1 MNSLQ
6 QFRYFDKNGNG
17 KIDEE
22 EKRNFHKKMRKAKP
36 ELNMIG
42 SESAATIEPST
53 SNFVESELPP
63 SLPKAK
69 ESKRKNRETTEE
81 EKRRDK
87 ELSLLAKNGD
97 KDAFKELVLLYE
109 KRLLGL
115 AFSLNRNEDDAREI
129 VQESLLKAWRNIS
142 NFKAES
148 SFFTWVYRIVS
159 NMSID
164 FSRKRYRQR
173 ESAVGEAEILDS
185 SLQNTIGT
193 PYETKLPMGSVTTPE
208 VYLERVELAG
218 NIKKAIESLTPEHQQ
233 IIILREVEGLSYAEI
248 SSSLGCSKG
257 TVMSRLFHAREK
269 VKKFFLTLSSN

>member
-17 KIDEE
+17 KIDDAERE
-22 EKRNFHKKMRKAKP
+22 SFRKDMRKAKP
-36 ELNMIG
+36 ELSVLG
-42 SESAATIEPST
+42 SESAASTDPSP
-53 SNFVESELPP
+53 SNLAAEGSAL
-63 SLPKAK
+63 AK
-69 ESKRKNRETTEE
+69 SKDSKRITRETTDE
-81 EKRRDK
+81 EKLRDK
-87 ELSLLAKNGD
+87 ELSLLAKKGD

-109 KRLLGL
+109 KRLLSL

-129 VQESLLKAWRNIS
+129 VQESLLKAWKNIA

-173 ESAVGEAEILDS
+173 ESAVGEPEILDA

-218 NIKKAIESLTPEHQQ
+218 NIKRAIESLTPEHQQ

-269 VKKFFLTLSSN
+269 VKKFFQDLSSN